1 MHRYRGREGPRGASA
16 VNLTHALYRCPRR
29 RARRAIDLAPMTLL
43 LLLACQKTE
52 APALAPETH
61 TWKEEGELVVQGL
74 EDVEALHKAGNRQA
88 ARVLAERV
96 YTERWEPRLEQAARR
111 MDATANGPVIETE
124 YAFAVLM
131 LELDGNGR
139 DLEAKVH
146 TLQEK
151 TRAIAE
157 AAARSFPP
165 PESAGLPAPPD
176 PAADGSHPLVPDVP
190 PNWERS
196 DAEPTE

>member
-16 VNLTHALYRCPRR
+16 VNLTHALYRSPRR
-29 RARRAIDLAPMTLL
+29 RARRAIDSAPMTLL

-74 EDVEALHKAGNRQA
+74 EEVEALHKAGNRQA

-165 PESAGLPAPPD
+165 PESAGLPAPPA

>member
-1 MHRYRGREGPRGASA
+1 
-16 VNLTHALYRCPRR
+16 
-29 RARRAIDLAPMTLL
+29 MTLL

-74 EDVEALHKAGNRQA
+74 EEVEALHKAGNRQA

-157 AAARSFPP
+157 AAARRALSLAAAAAS
-165 PESAGLPAPPD
+165 SACSARALIEACLSLGHASEELPRP
-176 PAADGSHPLVPDVP
+176 S
-190 PNWERS
+190 
-196 DAEPTE
+196 